1 MNQFLTS
8 PILRTVLLNILLASQ
23 LAFAGAQDPLVS
35 KQWGL
40 KNSGASFQLL
50 IDDLTT
56 LKGQGVRNED
66 VQALELPSPAQKVV
80 VAVLD
85 SGIDSSHPDLAQL
98 IHPKA
103 WNFAGGANDSNVA
116 DTDGHGTHVA
126 GIIAAQKN
134 NFGVQGITDNVI
146 LLPIRVIPTSTG
158 EVTTTAGIADAVAKG
173 IRRALEQ
180 NAKVINLSL
189 GFPENLAT
197 KNFYEA
203 LEEAHSKGV
212 LLVAASG
219 NDSTDQ
225 LILPCSLPQVLC
237 VGAHSPDGAPT
248 LFSNRGTGVDLLAP
262 GLSILSTF
270 PTDLMSV
277 TFTSHPGFEIKD
289 GSSMAAPF
297 VSGALAHLL
306 GHGMSA
312 SEAKARLLAGARKT
326 LASKVDPALTQKI
339 SSNFGNLDL
348 SRSLSLS
355 ARPVIIPMQRKTK
368 QLTWDQESTQLE
380 AKVDLQNIWQ
390 TADAIQIEARVLTK
404 GLILKKSQWQFLNWK
419 TGDPKQLQLDFLI
432 QDLFFDSE
440 IDVLLYI
447 TTAEGFQ
454 TQLAIRLDVV
464 VPMEKIMTAFT
475 TKQLVD
481 TQGRILERNY
491 DSILSIQTGNKDE
504 SEQMGLLKSEDGFS
518 LELLKEGPTRV
529 VVSERLSYTFE
540 EGLSLSV
547 SQIFKLSSVLP
558 STKNQYAI
566 LLKEKPLSAGKGS
579 GHRLIFTNQRLQPQ
593 GKPLRIPTEIT
604 YLKEDFQWLSYQGF
618 LSPTWYSIGKV
629 PELEKSAANP
639 WKPDVD
645 SKKDYRL
652 YVLTSNG
659 LRTLALPAGFNHI
672 VSLLPNPSNLQTGVV
687 KALLAQGEGY
697 DLSYTIAELKN
708 GKWKSLKEI
717 SGQDFHYLKGVQA
730 PPVISDL
737 VSSPAAAF
745 SGSVQGPNFR
755 GSERTSIISDGAL
768 TSFQL
773 APQRPFDRIL
783 DVTAVFQVKDQL
795 SAFSLSQYEI
805 LYHDL
810 KTGQR
815 LSIDQKRFSFLP
827 EILALKSYFPVLVGG
842 KIPALY
848 VPAGFLLSRST
859 QIILP
864 IQGTDGKLTELR
876 RPARFRLL
884 PAKGCEILPKISS
897 GGEMKAF
904 CGDRFHKIR
913 L

>member
-1 MNQFLTS
+1 MNQFLSSTMTS
-8 PILRTVLLNILLASQ
+8 LLCSQ
-23 LAFAGAQDPLVS
+23 LAFAGSQDPLVS

-50 IDDLTT
+50 IDHLTT
-56 LKGQGVRNED
+56 LKGQGVSQED
-66 VQALELPSPAQKVV
+66 AQALDLPSPAHRVV

-85 SGIDSSHPDLAQL
+85 SGIDSSHPDLAQI
-98 IHPKA
+98 IHSKA
-103 WNFAGGANDSNVA
+103 WNFAGGANNSNVA

-158 EVTTTAGIADAVAKG
+158 EVTITAGIADAVAKG
-173 IRRALEQ
+173 IRHALEH
-180 NAKVINLSL
+180 NAQVINLSL
-189 GFPENLAT
+189 GFPETLAT

-203 LEEAHSKGV
+203 IEEAHSKGV
-212 LLVAASG
+212 LMVAASG

-248 LFSNRGTGVDLLAP
+248 LFSNRGKGVDLLAP

-270 PTDLMSV
+270 PSDLMPV
-277 TFTSHPGFEIKD
+277 TFTSQPGFEMKD

-306 GHGMSA
+306 GHGLSA
-312 SEAKARLLAGARKT
+312 GEAKARLLAGARKT
-326 LASKVDPALTQKI
+326 LPSKVDPSLNWRI

-348 SRSLSLS
+348 SRSLNLS
-355 ARPVIIPMQRKTK
+355 ERPVIVPVQRRTK
-368 QLTWDQESTQLE
+368 QLSWDQESTQLE

-390 TADAIQIEARVLTK
+390 RADGIRIETRVLTK
-404 GLILKKSQWQFLNWK
+404 GLSLKKSQWQFADWK
-419 TGDPKQLQLDFLI
+419 SGDTKQLQLEFLI

-440 IDVLLYI
+440 IDVLLMI
-447 TTAEGFQ
+447 TSTEGLQ
-454 TQLAIRLDVV
+454 SQLAIRMDVV
-464 VPMEKIMTAFT
+464 VPMEKIMNAFT
-475 TKQLVD
+475 SKQLVD
-481 TQGRILERNY
+481 TAGRVLERNY
-491 DSILSIQTGNKDE
+491 DSILSVQTGNKDE
-504 SEQMGLLKSEDGFS
+504 SEQMGLIKSEDGFV
-518 LELLKEGPTRV
+518 LELLKEGSAKV
-529 VVSERLSYTFE
+529 EASERLNYSFE
-540 EGLSLSV
+540 EGLSVSV
-547 SQIFKLSSVLP
+547 TQIFKMPSSLP
-558 STKNQYAI
+558 SAKNQYAI
-566 LLKEKPLSAGKGS
+566 LLKEKPQSAGKGS
-579 GHRLIFTNQRLQPQ
+579 GHRLIFTNQKLQLQ

-652 YVLTSNG
+652 YVLTRNG
-659 LRTLALPAGFNHI
+659 LRTLALPAGFDHV

-687 KALLAQGEGY
+687 KALLAKGEGY
-697 DLSYTIAELKN
+697 DLTYILAELKE
-708 GKWKSLKEI
+708 GKWTSLKKIE
-717 SGQDFHYLKGVQA
+717 GQDFHYLKGVQA
-730 PPVISDL
+730 PPVLSNL
-737 VSSPAAAF
+737 ESQSAAAF

-755 GSERTSIISDGAL
+755 GLERTSIISNGIL

-773 APQRPFDRIL
+773 APQRPFDRIR
-783 DVTAVFQVKDQL
+783 DVTAVFQVENQL

-810 KTGQR
+810 KTGQK

-864 IQGTDGKLTELR
+864 IHGADGKLTELR
-876 RPARFRLL
+876 RPARFRIL
-884 PAKGCEILPKISS
+884 PAKGCEILPKVSAA
-897 GGEMKAF
+897 GEMKVF